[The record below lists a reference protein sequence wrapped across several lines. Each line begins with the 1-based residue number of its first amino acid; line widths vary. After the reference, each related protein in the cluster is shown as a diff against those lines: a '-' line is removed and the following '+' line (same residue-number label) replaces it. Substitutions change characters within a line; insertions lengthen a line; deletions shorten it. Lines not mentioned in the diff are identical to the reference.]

1 MIGTAAAE
9 KRDDQVRA
17 GRAGAP
23 AARRLSPGL
32 RALVA
37 KTKYEAPKVVSF
49 PMDGLNVT
57 TITMAGNVGEPE

>member
-9 KRDDQVRA
+9 KRNDQVKV
-17 GRAGAP
+17 GRVG
-23 AARRLSPGL
+23 ARRLSPEL

-37 KTKYEAPKVVSF
+37 RTKYEAPKVVSF

-57 TITMAGNVGEPE
+57 TITMAGNVSG

>member
-9 KRDDQVRA
+9 KRNDQVIV
-17 GRAGAP
+17 GRVGSP
-23 AARRLSPGL
+23 GARRLSPEL

-37 KTKYEAPKVVSF
+37 RTKYEAPKVVSF

-57 TITMAGNVGEPE
+57 TITMAGNVSG

>member
-17 GRAGAP
+17 GQAGAP
-23 AARRLSPGL
+23 ATRRLSPGV

-37 KTKYEAPKVVSF
+37 RTKYEAPKVVSF

-57 TITMAGNVGEPE
+57 AITMAGNL